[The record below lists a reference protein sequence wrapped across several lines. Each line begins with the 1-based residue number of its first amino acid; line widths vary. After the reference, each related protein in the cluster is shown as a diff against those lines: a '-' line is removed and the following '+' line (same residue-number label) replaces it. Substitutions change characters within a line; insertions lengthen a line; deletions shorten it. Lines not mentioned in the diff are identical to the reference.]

1 MARHVNKGWVYVD
14 RIGADATGMCVLDFY
29 AERYGHSTRDQWR
42 ERIAGGQIRL
52 EGTAVDPD
60 TRLAPGLNLTYHRPP
75 WQEPDAPGDL
85 AILHE
90 DAHVLAVAKPSGLP
104 VLPGGE
110 YLDHTLLALVRA
122 RYADAPAPVH
132 RLGRATSGVVI
143 FARSTEARRQLSED
157 LRKGRMGKRYR
168 ALVRGEPDSPLV
180 IRERIGRVP
189 YPGLGYVHAAAPTG
203 KEAETRLRLLER
215 RVRDEGGAGSLVE
228 VEIPT
233 GRPHQIRIHLA
244 AVGHPLVGDP
254 LYVAGGQPRLPE
266 PGERPALPGDCGYH
280 LHAMSVAFT
289 HPGTLRYTIIYC
301 QPPEILRAAHE
312 LTSPEWEEEGI

>member
-1 MARHVNKGWVYVD
+1 MTGHVNKGWVYAD
-14 RIGADATGMCVLDFY
+14 RIDGKAKGMCVLDFY

-52 EGTAVDPD
+52 DGMAVGPD
-60 TRLAPGLNLTYHRPP
+60 APLVPGQTLTYHRPP
-75 WQEPDAPGDL
+75 WEEPDAPGDL
-85 AILHE
+85 AVLHE
-90 DAHVLAVAKPSGLP
+90 DADVLAVAKPSGLP

-132 RLGRATSGVVI
+132 RLGRGTSGVVV
-143 FARSTEARRQLSED
+143 FARSAQARRQLSED

-189 YPGLGYVHAAAPTG
+189 YPGLGYVHAASPTG
-203 KEAETRLRLLER
+203 KEAETHLRLLER
-215 RVRDEGGAGSLVE
+215 RAAEEGEGGSLVE

-254 LYVAGGQPRLPE
+254 LYVTGGRPRLPE

-280 LHAMSVAFT
+280 LHAMSVAFV
-289 HPGTLRYTIIYC
+289 HPRTLRHTVIYC
-301 QPPEILRAAHE
+301 QPPEILRMASE
-312 LTSPEWEEEGI
+312 REEQST